1 MNVKR
6 YMIKG
11 QHDIQLVEEI
21 ALLRTSLV
29 NFAIKVGKTNNLMF
43 RNGATFLFT
52 NISSVFT

>member
-1 MNVKR
+1 
-6 YMIKG
+6 MIKG

-43 RNGATFLFT
+43 RNGGKFVFT

>member
-1 MNVKR
+1 
-6 YMIKG
+6 MIKG

-29 NFAIKVGKTNNLMF
+29 NFAIKVHVGKTNNLMF
-43 RNGATFLFT
+43 RNGGKFLFT

>member
-1 MNVKR
+1 
-6 YMIKG
+6 MIKG

-21 ALLRTSLV
+21 ASHRTSLV

-43 RNGATFLFT
+43 RNGAEFLFT